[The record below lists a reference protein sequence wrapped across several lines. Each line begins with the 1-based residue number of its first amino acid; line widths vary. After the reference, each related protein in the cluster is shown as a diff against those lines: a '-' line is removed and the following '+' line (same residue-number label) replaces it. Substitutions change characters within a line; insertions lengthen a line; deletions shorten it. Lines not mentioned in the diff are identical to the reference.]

1 MRLNTMSA
9 LLLAAGWLLAARP
22 LGAQTAPRPVQ
33 PVQSPEAK
41 AKAEKEAKEA
51 ARVAAEGEIILELK
65 YDDME
70 LVDLIK
76 SLALQAEINVL
87 FDPKLT
93 QVNRDK
99 EGQVIPN
106 AKVIQVLYGAG
117 TYAPYVAP
125 TGAGTTGAFYS
136 GVLGSSYVTWLN
148 GDYKTTTPA
157 QTIGAGTFAGQV
169 QITPSA
175 TNAPSTQNIC
185 TKSGALRVK
194 DTQIQ
199 AELKAQIAA
208 GKLPAPDLNTY
219 YAIYF
224 PAGVGISQ
232 GTSCS
237 GVSGGFCAYHGTVPA
252 AGTVSEFYYGVIP
265 DFTGAAFATGC
276 GTSTQYGNVTS
287 VSSHELIEAITD
299 PEVGIA
305 TVLGK
310 PLAWYNNTYGEIGD
324 ICNGQQ
330 ATITGT
336 DGASYV
342 VQKEWSNSG
351 QICRV

>member
-1 MRLNTMSA
+1 MRSA
-9 LLLAAGWLLAARP
+9 RVLLVLALAATSLGVSAEVASAKTATPIHGAKAHLISAKPHLTRHGQMAYGVGKKNISAAAR
-22 LGAQTAPRPVQ
+22 TTT
-33 PVQSPEAK
+33 K
-41 AKAEKEAKEA
+41 T
-51 ARVAAEGEIILELK
+51 
-65 YDDME
+65 
-70 LVDLIK
+70 
-76 SLALQAEINVL
+76 
-87 FDPKLT
+87 LT
-93 QVNRDK
+93 YYGGK
-99 EGQVIPN
+99 IIPN
-106 AKVIQVLYGAG
+106 AKVIQVLYGTG
-117 TYAPYVAP
+117 TYASYVAP
-125 TGAGTTGAFYS
+125 TGAATTGAFYS

-157 QTIGAGTFAGQV
+157 QTIGTGTFAGQV

-175 TNAPSTQNIC
+175 ANAPSTQNIC

-208 GKLPAPDLNTY
+208 GTLPAPDLNTY